1 MPLQNCTIGSLPE
14 VTLEVKDFEKDF
26 GGDWERVRS
35 VIYRMNRDIYVDDW
49 TKPTAKVNLMISDR
63 CVTHVG
69 GDARYRGEDMFRF
82 HNVNLTSLNF
92 LHVTNISDYSFVTCK
107 NLCYAHLPKVQ
118 KIGSYAFADC
128 TRLKELTASHDLTTI
143 NYMAFFQCTRL
154 STVDVG
160 PNVVVDRNAFS
171 ECDELLRL
179 ASLAKVS
186 TDTGDYSRGG
196 FNDPTRGVVK
206 YLKIKREEMKK

>member
-1 MPLQNCTIGSLPE
+1 
-14 VTLEVKDFEKDF
+14 
-26 GGDWERVRS
+26 
-35 VIYRMNRDIYVDDW
+35 
-49 TKPTAKVNLMISDR
+49 
-63 CVTHVG
+63 
-69 GDARYRGEDMFRF
+69 MFRF

-206 YLKIKREEMKK
+206 VTIRSERSEAKPTLNAANIPSTPNLTTTPFPVVASLLTASLLTTSRRSTSR